1 MEPQGVTVREC
12 FEKKYVILAL
22 LFMAKTIPQI
32 FFMMALPVILRIE
45 GYSLKTIGLLQLAGV
60 PFLLKFLWAPLLDRK
75 GLEKDHYKLWT
86 LFTGAGCGLLIVCM
100 AFLNVG
106 DQFLLL
112 AGFVVAT
119 SFVGSTQDIAVS
131 ALYIKLLDYEQR
143 GLGSSSK
150 IFAVNLATIIG
161 SGLFLLLYNHLG
173 WRSTMLSMAV
183 SILLPLSLLGV
194 LRENKQEQV
203 DGTVRQGGI
212 SWSSLLTFFRGPGML
227 RWFSLIVLNSIG
239 IFAVFFIVKPFL
251 VDYGVDPDTIA
262 FLVGFYGMGIAVL
275 VAMATG
281 LPVIQKYML
290 DRKKMYLG
298 CVVFNAVAVALFIP
312 LSVLNNVFFFFYIA
326 MALLNTATTVSSVTS
341 GVLVMD
347 FSRKGF
353 ESIDYSLQMTGIHI
367 GGMVMAAFSGMIVE
381 QTGYPLFFV
390 LLTLVGIGLVVLTF
404 FLFRGEWIP
413 KAEYAA
419 VHQEAP
425 D

>member
-1 MEPQGVTVREC
+1 MEPEGATVKER
-12 FEKKYVILAL
+12 FEKKYVVLAL

-32 FFMMALPVILRIE
+32 FFIMALPVILRME
-45 GYSLKTIGLLQLAGV
+45 GYSLKTIGLLQLAGS

-86 LFTGAGCGLLIVCM
+86 LVTGAGCGLLIVCM

-106 DQFLLL
+106 GQFPLV
-112 AGFVVAT
+112 AGFVVVI
-119 SFVGSTQDIAVS
+119 SFIGATQDIAVS

-143 GLGSSSK
+143 GFGSSSK

-161 SGLFLLLYNHLG
+161 SGLFLLLYNHFG
-173 WRSTMLSMAV
+173 WRSTMLGMAV
-183 SILLPLSLLGV
+183 SILLPLALLGV
-194 LRENKQEQV
+194 LRENRQEQI

-239 IFAVFFIVKPFL
+239 IFAVSFIVKPFL
-251 VDYGVDPDTIA
+251 VDYGVDPDAIA

-275 VAMATG
+275 VAMVTG

-290 DRKKMYLG
+290 NRKKMYLG
-298 CVVFNAVAVALFIP
+298 CVVFNAIATVLFIP
-312 LSVLNNVFFFFYIA
+312 LSVMNNAFFLFYVAI
-326 MALLNTATTVSSVTS
+326 ALLNTAITVSSVVS

-390 LLTLVGIGLVVLTF
+390 LLTFVGIGLVILTF
-404 FLFRGEWIP
+404 SLFRGEWIP
-413 KAEYAA
+413 GAFPTERRR
-419 VHQEAP
+419 
-425 D
+425 

>member
-1 MEPQGVTVREC
+1 MEPQGVRVRER

-75 GLEKDHYKLWT
+75 GLEKNHYKLWT

-100 AFLNVG
+100 AFLNVEG
-106 DQFLLL
+106 QFPLV
-112 AGFVVAT
+112 AGLVVAI
-119 SFVGSTQDIAVS
+119 SFVGSTQDIAIS
-131 ALYIKLLDYEQR
+131 ALYIKLLDYEER

-161 SGLFLLLYNHLG
+161 SGLFLLLYNHFG
-173 WRSTMLSMAV
+173 WRPTMLGMAA
-183 SILLPLSLLGV
+183 SILLPLALLGAV
-194 LRENKQEQV
+194 RENRQERF
-203 DGTVRQGGI
+203 DGTARQGRV

-312 LSVLNNVFFFFYIA
+312 LSVLNNAFFLFYVA
-326 MALLNTATTVSSVTS
+326 MALLNTATTVSSVVS

-390 LLTLVGIGLVVLTF
+390 LLTLVGVGLVVLTF

-413 KAEYAA
+413 RAEYAA
-419 VHQEAP
+419 VPQKAP